1 MIKPVAPAEWIA
13 SEGKVQLSS
22 NVFLYIYYS
31 FQELVWKRSSSANVK
46 MYELTIKQDEE
57 KALSFE
63 VEDIEDPLNDV
74 YCRGEVA
81 FTLPSDFAFEVGS
94 KYKINVYR

>member
-1 MIKPVAPAEWIA
+1 
-13 SEGKVQLSS
+13 
-22 NVFLYIYYS
+22 
-31 FQELVWKRSSSANVK
+31 
-46 MYELTIKQDEE
+46 MYELTIRKDEE
-57 KALSFE
+57 KALSYE

-81 FTLPSDFAFEVGS
+81 FCLPSDFAFEEGS

>member
-1 MIKPVAPAEWIA
+1 MC
-13 SEGKVQLSS
+13 
-22 NVFLYIYYS
+22 S
-31 FQELVWKRSSSANVK
+31 FKELVWKRSSSANVR
-46 MYELTIKQDEE
+46 MYELTIRKDEE
-57 KALSFE
+57 KALSYE

-81 FTLPSDFAFEVGS
+81 FCLPSDFAFEEGS

>member
-1 MIKPVAPAEWIA
+1 MC
-13 SEGKVQLSS
+13 
-22 NVFLYIYYS
+22 S
-31 FQELVWKRSSSANVK
+31 FQELVWKRSSSANVR
-46 MYELTIKQDEE
+46 MYELTIRKDEE
-57 KALSFE
+57 KWSYE

-81 FTLPSDFAFEVGS
+81 FALPSDFAFEDGS